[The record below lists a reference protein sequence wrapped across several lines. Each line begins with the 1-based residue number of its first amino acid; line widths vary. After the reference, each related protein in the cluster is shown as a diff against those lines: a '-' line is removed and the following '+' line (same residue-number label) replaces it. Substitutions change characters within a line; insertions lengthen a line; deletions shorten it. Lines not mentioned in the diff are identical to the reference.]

1 MLTALLLLLGS
12 QEIGNLLQPGNST
25 SLSDCCVECAQTAG
39 CRLFQFLSA
48 TDIGRIGTR
57 GRVAPAGF
65 ADGTQCYLLT
75 GGNDF
80 TDLQTYGLPTS
91 GTHSA
96 QRRSRVI
103 PSWVGGLCNPA
114 PEVVDDPH
122 FVGAQGTRF
131 DFNGVLNK
139 PFCLITDKDFHINV
153 LLKGYQDDTA
163 EKGLRSWIKE
173 VGLLWTANGKTHR
186 AHLVARDGKQ
196 TARGDGFMSRLALD
210 NAEVAVPA
218 KEGEVVKA
226 KGFSMRFVGVEQRG
240 PYDVEHYLV
249 QIGGVA
255 TLNLRMRAAHKKL
268 QTAEDAEVHFNIEV
282 TELQQTPKVHGVLGQ
297 TFRNTQA
304 QMKKALRF
312 SELAL
317 LLHSPVR
324 ADGETGK
331 GFLDGQVGDYE
342 STSVLSPDCRF
353 SSYQTM

>member
-1 MLTALLLLLGS
+1 M
-12 QEIGNLLQPGNST
+12 
-25 SLSDCCVECAQTAG
+25 
-39 CRLFQFLSA
+39 
-48 TDIGRIGTR
+48 
-57 GRVAPAGF
+57 VAPTGYIP
-65 ADGTQCYLLT
+65 GKQCYLLT
-75 GGNDF
+75 GGDDT
-80 TDLQTYGLPTS
+80 TDLKPWGLPTS
-91 GTHSA
+91 GRYSD
-96 QRRSRVI
+96 QKVSKVI
-103 PSWVGGLCNPA
+103 PSWVGGLCNPD
-114 PEVVDDPH
+114 PEIVDDPH

-153 LLKGYQDDTA
+153 LLKGYKDDTA
-163 EKGLRSWIKE
+163 EKGMRSWIKE
-173 VGLLWTANGKTHR
+173 VGLLWTANGKTHS
-186 AHLVARDGKQ
+186 AHLVARNGKQ
-196 TARGDGFMSRLALD
+196 SARGDGFMSRLALD
-210 NAEVAVPA
+210 NAVVAVPG
-218 KEGEVVKA
+218 KEGEEAKA
-226 KGFSMRFVGVEQRG
+226 NGFSIRFVGVEQRG

-268 QTAEDAEVHFNIEV
+268 QSADDAEVHFNIEV

-297 TFRNTQA
+297 TFRNTEA
-304 QMKKALRF
+304 QMKKALKF